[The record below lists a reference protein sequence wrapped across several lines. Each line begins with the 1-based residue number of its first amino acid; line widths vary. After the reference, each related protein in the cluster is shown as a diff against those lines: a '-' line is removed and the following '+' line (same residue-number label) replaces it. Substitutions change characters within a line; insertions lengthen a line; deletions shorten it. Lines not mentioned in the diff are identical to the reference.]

1 MRIKEKRILKY
12 EKRSQSDA
20 ASVPRKK
27 TGEGGRQIVSE
38 QSGRERAREGWLTA
52 WSESVWLRPC
62 QFLRGTVL
70 DRSDAK
76 HAPPPRPPFGRSR
89 GCRSQTV
96 GADCLTMCHPR
107 DRTNL
112 TGSER
117 ERGGPVLDRSDAEHA
132 LVGLILLQQ
141 LLQKPLR
148 TIALQTCAAVRSYLR
163 LTDSVYHPTQG
174 LRVMKAREGSTSSP
188 SAPPA
193 TSVSPTTDRASS
205 VAISIST

>member
-1 MRIKEKRILKY
+1 VRIKEKRILKY

-117 ERGGPVLDRSDAEHA
+117 EREGDRFLIAVMRNMLWSA
-132 LVGLILLQQ
+132 LFSSSSSSRNPCEQ
-141 LLQKPLR
+141 LLYKHVQR
-148 TIALQTCAAVRSYLR
+148 F
-163 LTDSVYHPTQG
+163 
-174 LRVMKAREGSTSSP
+174 AR
-188 SAPPA
+188 
-193 TSVSPTTDRASS
+193 
-205 VAISIST
+205 I